1 MLETGTNT
9 FSTLLL
15 FSNYSFRLFVPPLA
29 MRRAKKKEGGVFR
42 GWSVVVLLEDRRQKE
57 VYRRMLELGGASV
70 HRWTL
75 THLLDSQANASPQF
89 KGLTH
94 VVAQPGMLLQEHLRH
109 FLAKNDL
116 GPGGPSVVTHIY
128 LGDFLTRKEAPL
140 VRMYDVRNPEMW
152 PLTEETWMVGQ
163 LQGAGIGG
171 WKPPSQCQG
180 VPWHRAALRDL
191 ELQEREENVEANER
205 SPDYSYG
212 DDDVFLPLETPA
224 DNPDSEEE
232 SGRWKTIAEN
242 INQEEEEEVMV
253 LGVTKATSLRKPPL
267 SAIARLKAKA
277 AELEKK
283 EKQNEPDYID
293 ID

>member
-1 MLETGTNT
+1 MLATGEIT
-9 FSTLLL
+9 FSLLL
-15 FSNYSFRLFVPPLA
+15 FSNFSLRLFVPPLA

-42 GWSVVVLLEDRRQKE
+42 RWSVVVLLEDGRQKE

-75 THLLDSQANASPQF
+75 NHLLDSQANASPEF
-89 KGLTH
+89 KSLTH
-94 VVAQPGMLLQEHLRH
+94 VVAQPGMLFQEHLRH
-109 FLAKNDL
+109 FLAKNDRDA
-116 GPGGPSVVTHIY
+116 GGPSVVTHIY

-152 PLTEETWMVGQ
+152 PLTEKSWMVVQ
-163 LQGAGIGG
+163 LQEAGIGA

-180 VPWHRAALRDL
+180 ILWHQAALRDL
-191 ELQEREENVEANER
+191 ELQQGRKENVEANER
-205 SPDYSYG
+205 SSDSG
-212 DDDVFLPLETPA
+212 DDDVFDPPEMPA
-224 DNPDSEEE
+224 DNSDTEEE

-242 INQEEEEEVMV
+242 INQEEEEEVVV
-253 LGVTKATSLRKPPL
+253 LGVTKATSSRMPPL

-283 EKQNEPDYID
+283 QNESSSWITID
-293 ID
+293 